1 MKIGILQPAY
11 IPWLGYFEQIAYVDL
26 FVFMDDVQYTR
37 HDWRNRNRVRTSGGE
52 SWLTVPVKRHAF
64 GTPINEV
71 QINYSKD
78 WIRKQ
83 LKTLELNYRVCRHFN
98 PFFENFK
105 KQLLTRPER
114 LVDLD
119 CGLIHEISRYLQ
131 IATPFALAS
140 EVKREPAPADA
151 DADAKNWRILEIC
164 RHYNATVLYDGA
176 SAAQFIDVQRFAR
189 EGCRVVFQEYAHPSY
204 PQRFGKFL
212 THMSTLDL
220 IFNLGGDARD
230 VLLSSPPPDLSQRP

>member
-37 HDWRNRNRVRTSGGE
+37 HDWRNRNRVKTSGGE

-64 GTPINEV
+64 GTPINQVE
-71 QINYSKD
+71 INYDKN
-78 WIRKQ
+78 WISKQ
-83 LKTLELNYRVCRHFN
+83 LKTLQHNYGVCGHFN
-98 PFFENFK
+98 PFFDTVEQ
-105 KQLLTRPER
+105 QLAQRFQR

-119 CGLIHEISRYLQ
+119 CALIREISRYLK
-131 IATPFALAS
+131 IDTPFALAS
-140 EVKREPAPADA
+140 EVRRSPAPPDG

-189 EGCRVVFQEYAHPSY
+189 EGFRVVFQNYVHPRY
-204 PQRFGKFL
+204 PQRFGEFL

-220 IFNLGGDARD
+220 IFNLGSAARE
-230 VLLSSPPPDLSQRP
+230 VLLSSPRPDLAELA

>member
-37 HDWRNRNRVRTSGGE
+37 HDWRNRNRVKTSAGE

-64 GTPINEV
+64 GTPINQIE
-71 QINYSKD
+71 INYAKD
-78 WIRKQ
+78 WTVKQ
-83 LKTLELNYRVCRHFN
+83 LKTLQHTYGVCDHFQ
-98 PFFENFK
+98 PFFDTFK
-105 KQLLTRPER
+105 AQLQQRYER

-119 CGLIHEISRYLQ
+119 CALIREISRYLN
-131 IATPFALAS
+131 ITTPFALAS
-140 EVKREPAPADA
+140 EVPREPAPANA

-164 RHYNATVLYDGA
+164 RHFDAKVLYDGA
-176 SAAQFIDVQRFAR
+176 SAAQFINVERFAR
-189 EGCRVVFQEYAHPSY
+189 EGFRVVFQDYLHPSY
-204 PQRFGKFL
+204 PQRFGDFL

-220 IFNLGGDARD
+220 IFNVGSDARS
-230 VLLSSPPPDLSQRP
+230 VLLSSPAPDLAELS